1 MKKTYK
7 TTFEIEAEQF
17 DGSYEMAKEYEM
29 VMSLAGVYYVDTFDG
44 VKEIREGDWLISNGE
59 DNIAIADDDYFKE
72 HYELVEDDEPT
83 DGLAKVTEEYQG
95 EERQAEESR
104 MSTLISQLVLEVGC
118 MDNKL
123 GQIQDELR
131 QQEKIRRNEMAAKS
145 RAYVNFIDE
154 LTDVLENNHL
164 L

>member
-83 DGLAKVTEEYQG
+83 DGLAKVI
-95 EERQAEESR
+95 AEVHSIARKVDE
-104 MSTLISQLVLEVGC
+104 IQKQLE
-118 MDNKL
+118 D
-123 GQIQDELR
+123 
-131 QQEKIRRNEMAAKS
+131 QEKIRQDVTAAKVRGYS
-145 RAYVNFIDE
+145 GLANE
-154 LTDVLENNHL
+154 LADLIMTS
-164 L
+164 

>member
-1 MKKTYK
+1 MKKKYK
-7 TTFEIEAEQF
+7 TIVEVEAEQF
-17 DGSYEMAKEYEM
+17 DGSIEMAQRYQM
-29 VMSLAGVYYVDTFDG
+29 VMKPAKGTYHMYVFNG
-44 VKEIREGDWLISNGE
+44 FVEVSEGDWLISNGE
-59 DNIAIADDDYFKE
+59 DIAVIDDEHFKE
-72 HYELVEDDEPT
+72 QYELVEDDEPT
-83 DGLAKVTEEYQG
+83 DLAKVIEEYQG

-131 QQEKIRRNEMAAKS
+131 QQEKIRRNEKVAQS
-145 RAYVNFIDE
+145 SAYDQFVDE
-154 LTDVLENNHL
+154 LTEALKNL